1 MAQRA
6 ARKRRPLALGC
17 RRDGGLVCALL
28 LAAALS
34 AGCASKPV
42 RFDIWD
48 ATELAD
54 AHAPRDGRVYVKFFL
69 PAGATLSEGIEAFRP
84 LLTQAAERDHHLAL
98 LGADSGLN
106 RQVLIG
112 TLEEAA
118 AGLSLD
124 DVRLVYLGPERDR
137 AELVAAAEAA
147 GLELEY
153 VVYP

>member
-1 MAQRA
+1 M
-6 ARKRRPLALGC
+6 RRPFALG
-17 RRDGGLVCALL
+17 RRRVAAAGALL
-28 LAAALS
+28 LAATLS

-54 AHAPRDGRVYVKFFL
+54 TRAPEDGRVYVKFFL
-69 PAGATLSEGIEAFRP
+69 PAGATLSESIEAFRP
-84 LLTQAAERDHHLAL
+84 VLAQAAERGHHIAL

-106 RQVLIG
+106 RQVLVG
-112 TLEEAA
+112 TLDDAA
-118 AGLSLD
+118 AELSFD
-124 DVRLVYLGPERDR
+124 EVRLVYLGPERDR
-137 AELVAAAEAA
+137 AEVMAAVEAA